1 MNDTMECPKSEDLP
15 PSNGYSQVVKARP
28 GTMVFVSGQIG
39 VDKQGTI
46 VGVGDLR
53 VQLEQAMLNLQNALA
68 AAGASYSHVVKINW
82 YIKNFQGDQLPM
94 IREIR
99 ARYLNQDRPPAN
111 TLAGV
116 AELFPPEALIEV
128 EAIAIIPDAT

>member
-1 MNDTMECPKSEDLP
+1 MSDAIECPKSDEFP

-39 VDKQGTI
+39 VDKQGRI

-53 VQLEQAMLNLQNALA
+53 KQLEQAMLNLQNALA
-68 AAGASYSHVVKINW
+68 AAGANFSQVVKINW
-82 YIKNFQGDQLPM
+82 YVKNFEGDQLPI

-128 EAIAIIPDAT
+128 EAIAVIPDAN